1 MMRNAWKDKAVPYL
15 LIAPFLLSFVLFF
28 VVPSVYSILLS
39 FAKYA
44 GYGKIKWVGFG
55 NYKSILSYSRFW
67 EALARTAFYWL
78 VKFIPVTVISFMLAW
93 SLRSSAMRNNP
104 LSKVFKPV
112 LFLPQIC
119 ATTAVAI
126 IFEIMFARETGVVNQ
141 IFGTTIA
148 WIENQTTSKW
158 VVLLTL
164 MWRGVGWFMVVYM
177 SSMSAISDDL
187 MEAARIDGATEVGII
202 FHITIP
208 LMKQTFK
215 FAFIMDAIT
224 SLRMYTEAAV
234 LTSTSGGT
242 AKQSAEGVINLLMVN
257 LNSGNFGMASAY
269 GWIIFIVI
277 FVVSMFIFSAMK
289 DEK

>member
-1 MMRNAWKDKAVPYL
+1 M
-15 LIAPFLLSFVLFF
+15 
-28 VVPSVYSILLS
+28 
-39 FAKYA
+39 
-44 GYGKIKWVGFG
+44 
-55 NYKSILSYSRFW
+55 
-67 EALARTAFYWL
+67 
-78 VKFIPVTVISFMLAW
+78 
-93 SLRSSAMRNNP
+93 
-104 LSKVFKPV
+104 
-112 LFLPQIC
+112 
-119 ATTAVAI
+119 
-126 IFEIMFARETGVVNQ
+126 VNQ

-187 MEAARIDGATEVGII
+187 MEAARIDGATEGGII

-215 FAFIMDAIT
+215 FAFIMDAIS

-269 GWIIFIVI
+269 GWIIFVVI
-277 FVVSMFIFSAMK
+277 FAVSMFIFSAMK

>member
-1 MMRNAWKDKAVPYL
+1 MKHKSWKDKAVPYL
-15 LIAPFLLSFVLFF
+15 LIAPFLLSFILFF
-28 VVPSVYSILLS
+28 VVPSVYSIILS
-39 FAKYA
+39 SAKYA
-44 GYGKIKWVGFG
+44 GYGKIKWVGFS
-55 NYKSILSYSRFW
+55 NYARILAYKRFW
-67 EALARTAFYWL
+67 EALVRTAFYWL
-78 VKFIPVTVISFMLAW
+78 AKFIPVTVISFMLAW
-93 SLRSSAMRNNP
+93 SLRSSVMRANP
-104 LSKVFKPV
+104 LSKVFKPI

-126 IFEIMFARETGVVNQ
+126 IFEIMFARETGVINQ
-141 IFGTTIA
+141 VFGTTTA
-148 WIENQTTSKW
+148 WIDNQSTSKW
-158 VVLLTL
+158 VVLLML
-164 MWRGVGWFMVVYM
+164 MWRGIGWFMVVYM

-187 MEAARIDGATEVGII
+187 TEAARIDGASELKII

-257 LNSGNFGMASAY
+257 LNSGNFGMACAY

-277 FVVSMFIFSAMK
+277 FAVSMFIFGAMK
-289 DEK
+289 DET